1 MEYNG
6 AAVLPASDVFPP
18 HSHEQLLS
26 VGPPG
31 IFRVG
36 SDVNSNSSTADRI
49 YCFHFETAGAAMR
62 NLEET
67 EELLNATES
76 GSK

>member
-1 MEYNG
+1 
-6 AAVLPASDVFPP
+6 
-18 HSHEQLLS
+18 LLS